1 VNGQDRGC
9 WGWECGCW
17 FSGVW
22 DVEIDGVGSV
32 GGFLGLAT
40 FFWEGVL
47 GRKLRGLS
55 VCPYRAKILGFF

>member
-1 VNGQDRGC
+1 MNGQDRGC

-32 GGFLGLAT
+32 GGISGSCYFFLGRSAGKKIKR
-40 FFWEGVL
+40 FIGVSL
-47 GRKLRGLS
+47 
-55 VCPYRAKILGFF
+55 